1 MAYFAVSAWQS
12 RRSRFWCEMSPA
24 TSNPYGEP
32 DIILED
38 ELQEPRLYRVLLH
51 NDDYTTMEFVI
62 SILVEVFHKT
72 AEQAAAIMLAV
83 HENGIGVCGVYPH
96 EVAETK
102 VAMVHNRARRA
113 GFPLKSTMEEVE

>member
-1 MAYFAVSAWQS
+1 
-12 RRSRFWCEMSPA
+12 MSPA
-24 TSNPYGEP
+24 TTPYGAP
-32 DIILED
+32 DVILD
-38 ELQEPRLYRVLLH
+38 EKLQEPRLYRVLLH

-62 SILVEVFHKT
+62 GILVEVFHKS

-83 HENGIGVCGVYPH
+83 HEKGIGVCGVYPH

-102 VAMVHNRARRA
+102 VAMVHSQARRA

>member
-1 MAYFAVSAWQS
+1 M
-12 RRSRFWCEMSPA
+12 MSPPA
-24 TSNPYGEP
+24 SNPFGEP
-32 DIILED
+32 DISLED

-62 SILVEVFHKT
+62 SILVEIFRKST
-72 AEQAAAIMLAV
+72 EQAMAIMLAV

-102 VAMVHNRARRA
+102 VAMVHSRAKKA
-113 GFPLKSTMEEVE
+113 GFPLKSTLEEVE

>member
-1 MAYFAVSAWQS
+1 
-12 RRSRFWCEMSPA
+12 MSPA
-24 TSNPYGEP
+24 TDPYGEP
-32 DIILED
+32 DVILED

-62 SILVEVFHKT
+62 AILTEVFHKS

-83 HENGIGVCGVYPH
+83 HEKGVGVCGIYPH

-102 VAMVHNRARRA
+102 VVMVHNRARRA
-113 GFPLKSTMEEVE
+113 GYPLRTTMEEEG

>member
-1 MAYFAVSAWQS
+1 
-12 RRSRFWCEMSPA
+12 MSPA
-24 TSNPYGEP
+24 TTNPYGEP
-32 DIILED
+32 DIILEE
-38 ELQEPRLYRVLLH
+38 ELEEPRLFRVLLH

-62 SILVEVFHKT
+62 SILVEVFHKS

-102 VAMVHNRARRA
+102 VALVHSRARRA
-113 GFPLKSTMEEVE
+113 GFPLKSTMEEME

>member
-1 MAYFAVSAWQS
+1 
-12 RRSRFWCEMSPA
+12 MSPA

-32 DIILED
+32 DVILED

-62 SILVEVFHKT
+62 AILVEVFHKST
-72 AEQAAAIMLAV
+72 EQAAAIMLAV
-83 HENGIGVCGVYPH
+83 HERGMGVCGVYPH

-102 VAMVHNRARRA
+102 VVMVHNRARKA
-113 GFPLKSTMEEVE
+113 GFPLKSTMEEAG

>member
-1 MAYFAVSAWQS
+1 
-12 RRSRFWCEMSPA
+12 MSPT

-32 DIILED
+32 DVILEE

-51 NDDYTTMEFVI
+51 NDNYTTMEFVI
-62 SILVEVFHKT
+62 GILVEVFRKS

-83 HENGIGVCGVYPH
+83 HENGMGECGVYPH

-102 VAMVHNRARRA
+102 VAMVHSQARRA
-113 GFPLKSTMEEVE
+113 GFPLKSTMEEVG